1 MSKRL
6 QPIETQDLRPRN
18 LLAVMCGWWLA
29 LMGQESILIAAF
41 WLIAL
46 IPIVRG
52 ILSVICIAA
61 DLEPVYRTFRLRVAV
76 AALPLAAV
84 VYAGRVDDS
93 SLAFTSLIAI
103 SVSLIHWWEIWE
115 EIEEG
120 GRK

>member
-1 MSKRL
+1 
-6 QPIETQDLRPRN
+6 
-18 LLAVMCGWWLA
+18 
-29 LMGQESILIAAF
+29 MGQESILIAAF